1 MNDATHRMLGRFV
14 WFVSGLGSMSIG
26 LQALGLDVYAAVP
39 VESMTVLIQ
48 YGFGL
53 CGLASILMFF
63 MKCCKG
69 CNIR

>member
-1 MNDATHRMLGRFV
+1 MNAATHRMLGRFI
-14 WFVSGLGSMSIG
+14 WFVSGLGSMTIG
-26 LQALGLDVYAAVP
+26 LQAFGLDVYAVLP
-39 VESMTVLIQ
+39 VESMIVLVQ

-53 CGLASILMFF
+53 CGFISILMFF